1 MKGDGI
7 VPLAI
12 AQSTKIY
19 YEWRQCHPLGGAPGD
34 LPLLLIMGL
43 GGSRLGWG
51 EALLDPLSDAC
62 DLLLVDNRGAGR
74 SDKPDGPYS
83 MAQMASDAV
92 AVLDAA
98 GVERAHLFGV
108 SMGGMI
114 AQHVALDHPARVAK
128 LVLGCTFSGG
138 HEAISASDDI
148 LDYLSP
154 PLQMAALAAALW
166 GLPASYTPEFIEH
179 ERSFL
184 EERMKRLIAEPT
196 PRACVDAQARAIR
209 KTHRTFA
216 RLPEISAKTLLITGD
231 RDELIPP
238 QNSDIL
244 VERIPHARLH
254 VIDGAAHSFG

>member
-1 MKGDGI
+1 
-7 VPLAI
+7 
-12 AQSTKIY
+12 
-19 YEWRQCHPLGGAPGD
+19 
-34 LPLLLIMGL
+34 MGL

-51 EALLDPLSDAC
+51 EALLDPLSDAF
-62 DLLLVDNRGAGR
+62 DLLLFDNRGAGR

-98 GVERAHLFGV
+98 GVERAHVLGV

-114 AQHVALDHPARVAK
+114 AQHVALDHAERVAK
-128 LVLGCTFSGG
+128 LLLGCTFSGG
-138 HEAISASDDI
+138 KEAITASDDI
-148 LDYLSP
+148 LEYLSP
-154 PLQMAALAAALW
+154 PPEMSPLEAAMW
-166 GLPASYTPEFIEH
+166 GLPAGYTPEFIER

-184 EERMKRLIAEPT
+184 ERRMNMLIAEPT

-216 RLPEISAKTLLITGD
+216 RLLEINAETLVLTGD
-231 RDELIPP
+231 RDVLVPP

-244 VERIPHARLH
+244 AERIPNAHLE
-254 VIDGAAHSFG
+254 IIQGAAHSFWVSHSAETMRAVTEFLNGE

>member
-1 MKGDGI
+1 
-7 VPLAI
+7 
-12 AQSTKIY
+12 
-19 YEWRQCHPLGGAPGD
+19 
-34 LPLLLIMGL
+34 MGL

-51 EALLDPLSDAC
+51 EALLAPLSDAF

-98 GVERAHLFGV
+98 GVERAHVFGV

-114 AQHVALDHPARVAK
+114 AQHVALDHAGRVAK
-128 LVLGCTFSGG
+128 LVLGCTFPGG
-138 HEAISASDDI
+138 HESVRASDDI
-148 LDYLSP
+148 LEYLSP
-154 PLQMAALAAALW
+154 PPEMPPLEAAMW
-166 GLPASYTPEFIEH
+166 GLPAGYTPEFIEC

-184 EERMKRLIAEPT
+184 EERMNMLITEPT
-196 PRACVDAQARAIR
+196 PRDCVDAQARAIR

-216 RLPEISAKTLLITGD
+216 RLPEISAETLVLTGN
-231 RDELIPP
+231 RDVLIPP

-244 VERIPHARLH
+244 AERIPNARLH
-254 VIDGAAHSFG
+254 VIDDAAHSFWVSHVGETVGVVKKFLNGG